1 MLVLRICCV
10 LECLFI
16 GSRFWLPVF
25 WCLVCRLFVSSLDC
39 VFFLILDCCGVW
51 LALLVWSLVWFVLGL
66 PLVLWFVGLLQLL
79 RLLGG
84 LGVLGLRLCV
94 DCLWADLF
102 VVGFD

>member
-1 MLVLRICCV
+1 MFGLQVVCVFFGLR
-10 LECLFI
+10 
-16 GSRFWLPVF
+16 
-25 WCLVCRLFVSSLDC
+25 
-39 VFFLILDCCGVW
+39 FFLILDCCGVW